1 MVNAPLHRFL
11 FLFVPNLGADPVLSA
26 VLALQRHDLQ
36 MIPSAWQYGHRS
48 APLGILRGFSWLLDP
63 NRQGS
68 SIRWGN
74 TDRSVFV

>member
-1 MVNAPLHRFL
+1 MVNAPLRGFL
-11 FLFVPNLGADPVLSA
+11 FLFVPNLGANTVLSA

-74 TDRSVFV
+74 TDRGVFV